1 MVAGTGGTRHFR
13 SLAIQIVRKQA
24 TFLNTWR
31 DAMSTGL
38 ALSLLCAGD
47 QVFGCCYTTSY
58 SCCRQLSKHNTH
70 NPLSLVT
77 IHLISPTRDS
87 VVEELNDKDG
97 LVFRWAASLL
107 QVHGHHLEELSCV
120 QLRALLFNDAHPARR
135 LVVPPAAWY
144 ADATR
149 AVCHCGSCTSAH
161 ITQHD
166 VARPPCF
173 SVDLAW
179 TWHTVQAFA
188 FTRAACHAE
197 SCSSAHA

>member
-1 MVAGTGGTRHFR
+1 
-13 SLAIQIVRKQA
+13 
-24 TFLNTWR
+24 
-31 DAMSTGL
+31 MSTGL

-77 IHLISPTRDS
+77 IHLVSPTRDS

-97 LVFRWAASLL
+97 LIFRWAASLL

-144 ADATR
+144 ADAMCIAVFVLVEAKDDEVLLSR
-149 AVCHCGSCTSAH
+149 APQGLHELYP
-161 ITQHD
+161 
-166 VARPPCF
+166 R
-173 SVDLAW
+173 
-179 TWHTVQAFA
+179 
-188 FTRAACHAE
+188 
-197 SCSSAHA
+197 